1 MNLHADFSQR
11 AAVHTDAVDWI
22 DSPMPGVA
30 RKMLDRIGD
39 EVARATSVVRY
50 APGSRFSAHTHGGG
64 EEFLVLEGVFQDEH
78 GDYPE
83 GWYVRNPPHTSHTP
97 GSDAGC
103 IILVKLWQ
111 FSPDDTHQM
120 RIPVDAVPP
129 VADQARP
136 HVLVQPLHRDARESV
151 RIETW
156 AANQTILLAPA
167 GGIELFVLDGEFSE
181 SGESGERF
189 RAWSWLRLPS
199 DMTLH
204 ARTGAAGARLWVKEG
219 HLAQARQDP
228 AQAAAA

>member
-11 AAVHTDAVDWI
+11 AAVHTDAIDWV

-50 APGSRFSAHTHGGG
+50 APGSHFSAHIHGGG
-64 EEFLVLEGVFQDEH
+64 EEFLVLDGVFQDEH
-78 GDYPE
+78 GDYPK

-111 FSPDDTHQM
+111 FSPSDTHQV
-120 RIPVDAVPP
+120 RLQADAAPA
-129 VADQARP
+129 VADPTRP
-136 HVLVQPLHRDARESV
+136 HVLVQPLHRDEHESV

-156 AANQTILLAPA
+156 AANQEIMMAPV
-167 GGIELFVLDGEFSE
+167 GGIEFFVLDGEFSD
-181 SGESGERF
+181 SGERF

-199 DMTLH
+199 GLALH

-219 HLAQARQDP
+219 HLAQLPQSP
-228 AQAAAA
+228 AQASAL